1 MSSPKTLPCQPGEL
15 TAGESVLLPVLL
27 KMTSSLDAGAH
38 HHPGCVPLSPLPAG
52 LVIFSLVPT
61 TLGVGV
67 ALVNAC
73 KGNEAVAI
81 LLTVGTNIL
90 VRACGR
96 DEA

>member
-1 MSSPKTLPCQPGEL
+1 MSPTKTLPCQPGEL
-15 TAGESVLLPVLL
+15 TAGESVLLPVLPVLL
-27 KMTSSLDAGAH
+27 KVSS
-38 HHPGCVPLSPLPAG
+38 
-52 LVIFSLVPT
+52 SLVPT

-90 VRACGR
+90 VRVCGQ

>member
-1 MSSPKTLPCQPGEL
+1 M
-15 TAGESVLLPVLL
+15 
-27 KMTSSLDAGAH
+27 
-38 HHPGCVPLSPLPAG
+38 
-52 LVIFSLVPT
+52 PT

-90 VRACGR
+90 VRACGQ

>member
-1 MSSPKTLPCQPGEL
+1 MPT
-15 TAGESVLLPVLL
+15 
-27 KMTSSLDAGAH
+27 
-38 HHPGCVPLSPLPAG
+38 G

-90 VRACGR
+90 VRVCGQ